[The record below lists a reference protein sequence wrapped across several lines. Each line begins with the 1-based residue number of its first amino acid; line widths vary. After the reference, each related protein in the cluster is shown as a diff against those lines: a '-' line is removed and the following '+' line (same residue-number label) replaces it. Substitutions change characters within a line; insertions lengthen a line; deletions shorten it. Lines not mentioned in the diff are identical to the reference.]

1 MAINFLN
8 KLNFNQ
14 NELDKARIVNEVN
27 DTAAGTPVDGQLYYD
42 TTLNV
47 LKVGE
52 SGAWKEVG
60 GGVESLTTTQA
71 NNSTGNSLTVLN
83 AAVGAVTINS
93 FAYAGSTNVGYV
105 PVGGSGTTFL
115 RGDGTWVVPSNTIY
129 TAAKGVVEASEV
141 FSAAIVSTNQPT
153 TANALSTTASRTYSV
168 QTVTD
173 NDGLLVVNI
182 PWTDTAG
189 AITTV
194 DASTANN
201 RLGIAVTP
209 TTGDVKVGLN
219 VVGLDL
225 IGAADLLVGDVVP
238 FYDVSAGKNKK
249 VAISSIVAKAPQG
262 TITSINEGN
271 YIQIDDGGTP
281 TPTINVQ
288 GTTAATANRLV
299 ARDANGFGQVQK
311 PASGDSSLKI
321 ATTSFVQE
329 AVVGNLQF
337 KGGFNAN
344 TGALDSPLTTN
355 LYTNTATAV
364 GDYYVVT
371 TAGNFFGNAATPL
384 TPGDSVIAQK
394 AEVAGSVIESD
405 FIVVQSD
412 TDLGTLTTPGL
423 AGVINAASPSGTT
436 TTVSSG
442 MFTVKVDGAKFPE
455 TQPLV
460 KIYGQDASGENTK
473 ETITSILSNN
483 SKKIALTAGTG
494 VVRSVVGGVV
504 TYTVTTATA
513 WEAGIVGTNLMI
525 QVTASN
531 GQSVYPD
538 INRSSTTFT
547 VAFILPNPVDVSGY
561 IALCTNVGA

>member
-1 MAINFLN
+1 
-8 KLNFNQ
+8 
-14 NELDKARIVNEVN
+14 
-27 DTAAGTPVDGQLYYD
+27 
-42 TTLNV
+42 
-47 LKVGE
+47 
-52 SGAWKEVG
+52 
-60 GGVESLTTTQA
+60 
-71 NNSTGNSLTVLN
+71 
-83 AAVGAVTINS
+83 
-93 FAYAGSTNVGYV
+93 
-105 PVGGSGTTFL
+105 
-115 RGDGTWVVPSNTIY
+115 
-129 TAAKGVVEASEV
+129 
-141 FSAAIVSTNQPT
+141 
-153 TANALSTTASRTYSV
+153 
-168 QTVTD
+168 
-173 NDGLLVVNI
+173 
-182 PWTDTAG
+182 
-189 AITTV
+189 
-194 DASTANN
+194 
-201 RLGIAVTP
+201 
-209 TTGDVKVGLN
+209 
-219 VVGLDL
+219 
-225 IGAADLLVGDVVP
+225 VVP

-455 TQPLV
+455 TEPLV